1 MRKRVREG
9 GKVRGSEEKEG
20 QGRKIGS
27 ERKGDSVTERE

>member
-1 MRKRVREG
+1 VSEKEGKRL
-9 GKVRGSEEKEG
+9 RGSEEKEG